1 MPQVYK
7 TDPHYP
13 NPWIGRAIILGLLV
27 VVLGLLAFAVLRP
40 SSEAEIERAGE
51 ASVVQMD
58 AAQQRADNQRAADRS
73 LQ

>member
-27 VVLGLLAFAVLRP
+27 VVLALLAVAFLKP
-40 SSEAEIERAGE
+40 SSEAEVRNAGI
-51 ASVVQMD
+51 ASVADMD
-58 AAQQRADNQRAADRS
+58 AAQMRADQTRAADREMN
-73 LQ
+73 